1 MIFKIPGILA
11 SSLCILCNLGCYSQA
26 GDREGLSGFR
36 VPIPPLVP
44 FFVLTDGVREY
55 PAEPPFCVFTDAISE
70 AISEAGEDPAEP
82 PFCVFTDAIS
92 EAISEAGEDPA
103 EPSTTPIQGNIITI
117 LQTGILV
124 SSLYL
129 DVSREFHS
137 QESQPMKGKG
147 RLFLRL
153 LRIDTAHLGANR
165 RSRSR

>member
-55 PAEPPFCVFTDAISE
+55 
-70 AISEAGEDPAEP
+70 PAEP

>member
-11 SSLCILCNLGCYSQA
+11 SSLCILCSLSCYSQA
-26 GDREGLSGFR
+26 GDREGLPGFR

-44 FFVLTDGVREY
+44 FLVL
-55 PAEPPFCVFTDAISE
+55 DA
-70 AISEAGEDPAEP
+70 ARDPAEP

-103 EPSTTPIQGNIITI
+103 EPSTTPPIQGNIITM

-124 SSLYL
+124 SSFYL
-129 DVSREFHS
+129 DVSREFPS
-137 QESQPMKGKG
+137 QEPQPMKGKG

-165 RSRSR
+165 RSRSSWSTTPPWKPTW